1 MSFKIV
7 FMGTPSFSVP
17 ILKALNNSNHEIIE
31 VYTQPPNKM
40 NRGLKVQNSAVHDY
54 ANKLDIRVR
63 CPIRLD
69 DEREINHFK
78 SLKPDL
84 VVVVAYGKIL
94 PEKLLNIEN
103 LTFLNVH
110 ASLLPRWRGAAP
122 IQRAIMKGDKETGIS
137 IMKIV
142 PRLDAGPVLIQSKIS
157 ISKEINYEEISKKMS
172 NLGAKLIVDAIE
184 MIKNNKAKF
193 IPQDESKVI
202 YAKKIEKIES
212 RINWNES
219 AEEIL
224 AKIRAFYPNPGTW
237 FDLNDTRIK
246 ITKAIIVEKTGKA
259 GVIID
264 PNKMIIACKKN
275 AVQILELKK
284 EGKKLMPVNEF
295 LKGNKIKIGQ
305 ILS

>member
-17 ILKALNNSNHEIIE
+17 VLKAINNSNHKIIE
-31 VYTQPPNKM
+31 VYSQPPNRK

-54 ANKLDIRVR
+54 AEKLNIPVR
-63 CPIRLD
+63 CPVKLD
-69 DEREINHFK
+69 DESEINHLK
-78 SLKPDL
+78 ELKPDL

-103 LTFLNVH
+103 LIFLNVH

-122 IQRAIMKGDKETGIS
+122 IQRAIMTGDKETGIS

-142 PRLDAGPVLIQSKIS
+142 PKLDAGPVLIQSKLS
-157 ISKEINYEEISKKMS
+157 INKEINYEEMSEKMS
-172 NLGAKLIVDAIE
+172 DLGAKLIIDALE
-184 MIKNNKAKF
+184 LIKNKKANF
-193 IPQDESKVI
+193 TPQDESKVI

-212 RINWNES
+212 KINWHES
-219 AEEIL
+219 ADEIL

-237 FDLNDTRIK
+237 FNLNGARIK
-246 ITKAIIVEKTGKA
+246 ITKAIEAERTDKA

-264 PNKMIIACKKN
+264 ANKMIIACKKN

-284 EGKKLMPVNEF
+284 EGKKLMKVNEF
-295 LKGNKIKIGQ
+295 LKGNKIIIGQ
-305 ILS
+305 NLS

>member
-17 ILKALNNSNHEIIE
+17 ILKAINNSNHKIIE
-31 VYTQPPNKM
+31 VYSQPPKKK

-54 ANKLDIRVR
+54 ADKLNIPVR
-63 CPIRLD
+63 CPVKLD
-69 DEREINHFK
+69 EESEINHLK
-78 SLKPDL
+78 RLKPDL

-122 IQRAIMKGDKETGIS
+122 IQRAIMMRDKETGIS

-142 PRLDAGPVLIQSKIS
+142 PKLDAGPILIQSKLS
-157 ISKEINYEEISKKMS
+157 ISNKINYEEMSEKMS
-172 NLGAKLIVDAIE
+172 DLGSKLIIDALE
-184 MIKNNKAKF
+184 LIKNNKANF
-193 IPQDESKVI
+193 TPQDETKVI
-202 YAKKIEKIES
+202 YAKKIEKIETK
-212 RINWNES
+212 IKWNES

-237 FDLNDTRIK
+237 FELNGKRIK
-246 ITKAIIVEKTGKA
+246 VIKAIEVKKTDKEGA
-259 GVIID
+259 IID
-264 PNKMIIACKKN
+264 QNKMIIACKKN
-275 AVQILELKK
+275 ALQILELKK
-284 EGKKLMPVNEF
+284 EGKKLMQVNEF

>member
-17 ILKALNNSNHEIIE
+17 ILKAINNSNHKIIE
-31 VYTQPPNKM
+31 VYSQPPNKK

-54 ANKLDIRVR
+54 AEKLNISVR
-63 CPIRLD
+63 CPVKLD
-69 DEREINHFK
+69 EESEINHLK
-78 SLKPDL
+78 KLKPDL

-94 PEKLLNIEN
+94 PEKLLNIKN
-103 LTFLNVH
+103 LIFLNIH

-142 PRLDAGPVLIQSKIS
+142 PKLDAGPVLIQSKLS
-157 ISKEINYEEISKKMS
+157 IDNEINYEQLSEKMS
-172 NLGAKLIVDAIE
+172 NLGAKLIIDALE
-184 MIKNNKAKF
+184 LIKNNKANF
-193 IPQDESKVI
+193 TPQDESKVI

-212 RINWNES
+212 KINWNES

-224 AKIRAFYPNPGTW
+224 AKIRAFYPNPGNW
-237 FDLNDTRIK
+237 FELNGARIK
-246 ITKAIIVEKTGKA
+246 IIKALEVERTGKVGA
-259 GVIID
+259 VID
-264 PNKMIIACKKN
+264 DNKMIIACKKN
-275 AVQILELKK
+275 ALQILELKK
-284 EGKKLMPVNEF
+284 EGKKLMKANEF

-305 ILS
+305 ILG

>member
-17 ILKALNNSNHEIIE
+17 ILKAINNSNHKIIE
-31 VYTQPPNKM
+31 VYSQPPNKK
-40 NRGLKVQNSAVHDY
+40 NRGLKIQKSAVHDF
-54 ANKLDIRVR
+54 ADKLNLPVR
-63 CPIRLD
+63 CPAKLD
-69 DEREINHFK
+69 SESEIHHLK
-78 SLKPDL
+78 KLKPDL

-103 LTFLNVH
+103 LIFLNVH

-122 IQRAIMKGDKETGIS
+122 IQRAIMMGDKETGIS

-142 PRLDAGPVLIQSKIS
+142 PKLDAGPVLIQSKLS
-157 ISKEINYEEISKKMS
+157 ISNRINYSEMSEKMS
-172 NLGAKLIVDAIE
+172 DLGAKLIIE
-184 MIKNNKAKF
+184 ALELIENNKANF
-193 IPQDESKVI
+193 TPQDETKVI

-212 RINWNES
+212 KINWNES

-237 FDLNDTRIK
+237 FELNGKRIK
-246 ITKAIIVEKTGKA
+246 ITKAIAVEKVDKVGA
-259 GVIID
+259 IID
-264 PNKMIIACKKN
+264 SNKMIIACKKN
-275 AVQILELKK
+275 ALQILELKK
-284 EGKKLMPVNEF
+284 EGKKLMQVNEF
-295 LKGNKIKIGQ
+295 LKGNKIKNGQ

>member
-17 ILKALNNSNHEIIE
+17 ILKAINNSNHKIIE
-31 VYTQPPNKM
+31 VYTQPPNKK

-54 ANKLDIRVR
+54 AIKLNIPVRYPFKLD
-63 CPIRLD
+63 
-69 DEREINHFK
+69 EENEINHLK
-78 SLKPDL
+78 RLKPDL

-103 LTFLNVH
+103 LSFLNVH

-122 IQRAIMKGDKETGIS
+122 IQRAIMMGDKETGIS

-142 PRLDAGPVLIQSKIS
+142 PKLDAGPVLIQSKFQIS
-157 ISKEINYEEISKKMS
+157 NKINYEEISEKMS
-172 NLGAKLIVDAIE
+172 DLGAKLIIDALE
-184 MIKNNKAKF
+184 LIKNNNANF
-193 IPQDESKVI
+193 TPQDETKVT
-202 YAKKIEKIES
+202 YAQKIEKIES
-212 RINWNES
+212 KINWNEN

-224 AKIRAFYPNPGTW
+224 AKIRAFYPIPGTW
-237 FDLNDTRIK
+237 FVLNGKRIK
-246 ITKAIIVEKTGKA
+246 ITKAIVVEKSDKVGT
-259 GVIID
+259 IID
-264 PNKMIIACKKN
+264 PKKMIIACKKN
-275 AVQILELKK
+275 ALQILELKK
-284 EGKKLMPVNEF
+284 EGKKLMQVKEF